1 MFWKFRL
8 FSLFLCV
15 LGDPIN
21 QNFIAILLIKILV
34 FVKMKNIFYLKH
46 LQHLQQRL
54 LQWHWV
60 TGVRWRCYMC
70 VCIHIDSWMILF
82 TCYMCVCITW
92 TQTLGWSFLHV
103 KCVSVLHG
111 LKHLDDPFYM
121 LHVCLYHLDSNIWMI
136 PFTCYMCVCIT
147 WTQTIGWSFL
157 HITCVSVSHGLKHLD
172 DPFYM
177 LHVCLYHMDSDIW
190 MILFTCYMCVYIT
203 WTQTLGW
210 SFLHVTCV
218 SVSLKLKHLD
228 DPSIT
233 CVSVSNL
240 FTNIW
245 MILLTGYCVVCLYNI
260 NITCYMCFC
269 IP

>member
-103 KCVSVLHG
+103 
-111 LKHLDDPFYM
+111 
-121 LHVCLYHLDSNIWMI
+121 
-136 PFTCYMCVCIT
+136 
-147 WTQTIGWSFL
+147 
-157 HITCVSVSHGLKHLD
+157 
-172 DPFYM
+172 
-177 LHVCLYHMDSDIW
+177 
-190 MILFTCYMCVYIT
+190 
-203 WTQTLGW
+203 
-210 SFLHVTCV
+210 TCV